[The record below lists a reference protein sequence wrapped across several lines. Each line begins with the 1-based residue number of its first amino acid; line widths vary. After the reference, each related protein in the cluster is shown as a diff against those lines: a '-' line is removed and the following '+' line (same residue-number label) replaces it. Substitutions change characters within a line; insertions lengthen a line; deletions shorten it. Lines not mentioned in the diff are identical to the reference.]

1 MKYVLIALL
10 KAYRFGISPLYGQVC
25 RYHPTCSAYALEAV
39 QTHGAVRGTWLAAR
53 RVARCHP
60 WAAGGLDPV
69 PPQRNRT
76 PKNRRSSTL
85 SSTLVTPNT
94 GDPWAS

>member
-1 MKYVLIALL
+1 MKYILIGLL
-10 KAYRFGISPLYGQVC
+10 KAYRFAISPLYGQVC

-39 QTHGAVRGTWLAAR
+39 QTLGALRGTWLAMR

-69 PPQRNRT
+69 PPH
-76 PKNRRSSTL
+76 KNRRSSTPL
-85 SSTLVTPNT
+85 SSLATPTT
-94 GDPWAS
+94 GDTWAS

>member
-1 MKYVLIALL
+1 MKYVLIWLL
-10 KAYRFGISPLYGQVC
+10 KGYRFAISPLYGQVC

-39 QTHGAVRGTWLAAR
+39 QTHGAIRGTWLAIR
-53 RVARCHP
+53 RVGRCHP

-69 PPQRNRT
+69 PPPNNRT
-76 PKNRRSSTL
+76 SSTPA
-85 SSTLVTPNT
+85 SALVTTTT